1 MVDAFFLPIVIRC
14 AGGILTEPIYF
25 ERERYDLPIPMFEVN
40 PHAAS
45 GETTFIQTQDLSEQ
59 QRLIFQALQQ
69 VFSPLGV
76 RFEFSL
82 QHQPQMAEFTSDEA
96 QTTFQ
101 SADAYWQILEYRLW
115 IRCYAQTA
123 LDSQLIS
130 EPLTKSL
137 RRLNFQHFQ
146 DAIVQFSR
154 FSARV
159 ATGKQIPDWRLRID
173 LTPPTVRLRSWAR
186 WGDVQAIVKLLN
198 MALAPEEIQVS
209 AVLKNLTLQIFCTL
223 KNSQSARFPAKKI
236 VLDTIAPLLISLT
249 PQGIQGATI
258 HGIQSQ
264 PDLVGQ
270 IDEPPVW
277 IHWLDLPALGNPN
290 YSPTPI
296 TIAARG
302 DEEALR
308 FILERLLNPDLERCF
323 ESGGINISL
332 LLQPPLLHVMSE
344 APICPIQSQVATT
357 VVKVIRQLQLPA
369 IRGLRVH
376 GRISGQSISRW
387 TYGVDFDAPQL
398 ILPPI
403 VTPPP
408 AQPPRFDREQ
418 VDWSQKIAVYLANTE
433 IWQPQL
439 TIEKAS
445 QLVYHPRFKW
455 QPSLLLLAIG
465 LGLTIGSDFAIKYAL
480 ASRNLTVHSATTNAQ
495 LSFNNPL
502 LEQKLAQYQL
512 RCLQHGV
519 PDVLIVGSSRALRG
533 VDPEVLRRSLVD
545 RGYTNPKLY
554 NFGINGATAQVVDLI
569 LRQLLTPQQ
578 LPKLVIWAD
587 GARAF
592 NSGRIDRTYD
602 AIATSDRYRQ
612 LALMSGSNDDNS
624 SLSQAQSSFQNT
636 YKAIDNAFDR
646 RLDRLSP
653 AYHHRDRLKSWL
665 QSKIPATL
673 QISDRNNTT
682 IDIDSA
688 ALLDANE
695 DKHHPREIDFDGFLA
710 IDLQFDPATY
720 YQKYTKVTG
729 DSDGDYANFQLLGL
743 QQRALDRTIEL
754 LASHKIPLVF
764 VNLPLS
770 DIYLDKVRR
779 QHEVTFK
786 EYMQKSMDSQ
796 QLTFVDMDGVL
807 DQNYDRFSDP
817 SHLNQIGASDVSRYL
832 ARIEGIPWK
841 GASVIKANSNLK

>member
-1 MVDAFFLPIVIRC
+1 
-14 AGGILTEPIYF
+14 LTEPIYF
-25 ERERYDLPIPMFEVN
+25 ERDRYDLPIPLFELN
-40 PHAAS
+40 PHPAS
-45 GETTFIQTQDLSEQ
+45 GEITFIQTKDLSEQ
-59 QRLIFQALQQ
+59 QHLIFQVLQQ
-69 VFSPLGV
+69 IFSPLGV

-82 QHQPQMAEFTSDEA
+82 QHQPQMAEFTNDEA
-96 QTTFQ
+96 QTMFQ
-101 SADAYWQILEYRLW
+101 SADAYWQALEYRLW

-123 LDSQLIS
+123 LDSQLIA
-130 EPLTKSL
+130 EPLAKQL

-154 FSARV
+154 FSSRSAM
-159 ATGKQIPDWRLRID
+159 GNQIPDWRLRID

-186 WGDVQAIVKLLN
+186 WGDVQAITKLLN
-198 MALAPEEIQVS
+198 LALVPEAIQVS
-209 AVLKNLTLQIFCTL
+209 TVLKNLTLQIFCTL
-223 KNSQSARFPAKKI
+223 KNPQSAKFPAKKV

-249 PQGIQGATI
+249 PQGIQAATI

-264 PDLVGQ
+264 PDLVEME
-270 IDEPPVW
+270 EPPVW
-277 IHWLDLPALGNPN
+277 IHWLDLPALGDPN

-296 TIAARG
+296 AIAARG

-323 ESGGINISL
+323 ESGGISISL

-344 APICPIQSQVATT
+344 ASICPIQSQIATT
-357 VVKVIRQLQLPA
+357 VVKVIRQLQLPT
-369 IRGLRVH
+369 IRGVRVH

-387 TYGVDFDAPQL
+387 TYGVDFDMPQL
-398 ILPPI
+398 VLPPI
-403 VTPPP
+403 VTPPR
-408 AQPPRFDREQ
+408 QPPRTKLER
-418 VDWSQKIAVYLANTE
+418 VNWSQKISAYLAKTGV
-433 IWQPQL
+433 WQPQL
-439 TIEKAS
+439 TIEKTS
-445 QLVYHPRFKW
+445 QLVYHPRFEW
-455 QPSLLLLAIG
+455 QPSLLLLAMG
-465 LGLTIGSDFAIKYAL
+465 LGLTIGSDFVVKYAL
-480 ASRNLTVHSATTNAQ
+480 AARHLTVNSATTTAQ

-533 VDPEVLRRSLVD
+533 VDPEVLRRSLID
-545 RGYTNPKLY
+545 RGYRNPKLY

-612 LALMSGSNDDNS
+612 LALISGIKDENS
-624 SLSQAQSSFQNT
+624 SLFQAQSSFQNT
-636 YKAIDNAFDR
+636 YRAIDNAFDR
-646 RLDRLSP
+646 RLDRFSS
-653 AYHHRDRLKSWL
+653 AYHHRDRIKTWL

-673 QISDRNNTT
+673 QISDRNNTA
-682 IDIDSA
+682 IEADSA
-688 ALLDANE
+688 ASLEAME
-695 DKHHPREIDFDGFLA
+695 DKRHPREIDFDGFLA
-710 IDLQFDPATY
+710 IDLQFDPTTY

-729 DSDGDYANFQLLGL
+729 ESDGDYANFQLLGL

-754 LASHKIPLVF
+754 LDSHKVPLVF

-770 DIYLDKVRR
+770 DIYLDKARR
-779 QHEVTFK
+779 QHEVIFK
-786 EYMQKSMDSQ
+786 EYMQKLTDSQ
-796 QLTFVDMDGVL
+796 RITFIDMDGVL
-807 DQNYDRFSDP
+807 DRNYDRFSDP

-832 ARIEGIPWK
+832 ARVEGIPWK
-841 GASVIKANSNLK
+841 GTSVIKANSNLK